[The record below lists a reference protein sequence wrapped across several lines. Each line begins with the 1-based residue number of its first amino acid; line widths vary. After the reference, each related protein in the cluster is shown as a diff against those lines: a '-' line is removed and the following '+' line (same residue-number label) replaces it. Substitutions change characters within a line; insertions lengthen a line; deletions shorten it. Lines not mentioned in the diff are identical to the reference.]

1 MMGQHWVQLA
11 ALLEQMLHPGQYEA
25 NVAPV
30 PGSADRVEF
39 ALKLPGRDPSALPV
53 WLPIDAKFPTE
64 DYDRLA
70 AAAERGD
77 AEQLALAA
85 KALGARVKDQA
96 RTIAAKYL
104 APPHTTD
111 FGLLFL
117 PTEGLYAEVVRQPG
131 LAEAIQR
138 EHRVIVTGPTTLS
151 ALLNSL
157 QVGFRTLAIEQRA
170 SEVWQVLGAVKT
182 EFGKFG
188 ETLDSV
194 QRKLESATK
203 EIERTGVRS
212 RAIERKL
219 RDVEALPAGEA
230 QRVLPEGLAAAEPA
244 VEDPAGPRAG
254 A

>member
-1 MMGQHWVQLA
+1 MI
-11 ALLEQMLHPGQYEA
+11 
-25 NVAPV
+25 VA
-30 PGSADRVEF
+30 
-39 ALKLPGRDPSALPV
+39 
-53 WLPIDAKFPTE
+53 
-64 DYDRLA
+64 
-70 AAAERGD
+70 
-77 AEQLALAA
+77 
-85 KALGARVKDQA
+85 
-96 RTIAAKYL
+96 
-104 APPHTTD
+104 
-111 FGLLFL
+111 
-117 PTEGLYAEVVRQPG
+117 
-131 LAEAIQR
+131 
-138 EHRVIVTGPTTLS
+138 GPTTLA

-188 ETLDSV
+188 DTLDAV

-230 QRVLPEGLAAAEPA
+230 QRVLPEGLPAAEPA
-244 VEDPAGPRAG
+244 AEDPAAHRAG

>member
-1 MMGQHWVQLA
+1 V
-11 ALLEQMLHPGQYEA
+11 
-25 NVAPV
+25 
-30 PGSADRVEF
+30 
-39 ALKLPGRDPSALPV
+39 
-53 WLPIDAKFPTE
+53 
-64 DYDRLA
+64 
-70 AAAERGD
+70 
-77 AEQLALAA
+77 LALD
-85 KALGARVKDQA
+85 R
-96 RTIAAKYL
+96 
-104 APPHTTD
+104 
-111 FGLLFL
+111 
-117 PTEGLYAEVVRQPG
+117 
-131 LAEAIQR
+131 
-138 EHRVIVTGPTTLS
+138 
-151 ALLNSL
+151 
-157 QVGFRTLAIEQRA
+157 
-170 SEVWQVLGAVKT
+170 LGAVKT